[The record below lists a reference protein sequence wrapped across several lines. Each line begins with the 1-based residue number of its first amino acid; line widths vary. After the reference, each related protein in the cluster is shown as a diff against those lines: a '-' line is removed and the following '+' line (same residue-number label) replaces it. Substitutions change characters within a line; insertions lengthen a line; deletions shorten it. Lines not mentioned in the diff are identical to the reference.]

1 MSPKGSRLSV
11 LLHVVEP
18 TLEDYSGHC
27 HALVSSLVRA
37 ARGNAMELWKGE
49 AVVPMTFGPDVT
61 IHSHFRRRERLKQM
75 LRLLHGLL
83 RAPGRVLLTTARTR
97 DLALIALVAPD
108 RVPPDRVFLY
118 FHWLRVTPFK
128 VRLLRFVAARQPD
141 LTIFCTTE
149 HLVDVFRRCGFRD
162 VAMLPYP
169 APETSHD
176 ATSVPF
182 RWLLYAGAARQ
193 DKGFGHVVD
202 LVALLAR
209 RNESIPIAVQ
219 TTPDHYGKYDSAT
232 RADIARLEA
241 VHYPPLTLI
250 TETPSPEAYAAN
262 FPGSICLQPYNRAEF
277 RDRVSGV
284 TLDALAHGCP
294 IVVTAGTW
302 GATVIE
308 PFGAGIALADPGA
321 ECLYA
326 AATTLRADYARFR
339 TAALIAARAPDANSW
354 APLLDRLRS

>member
-1 MSPKGSRLSV
+1 MSVPLQV
-11 LLHVVEP
+11 IEP

-27 HALVSSLVRA
+27 HSLVASLVRA
-37 ARGNAMELWKGE
+37 ARGKPIEVWKGE
-49 AVVPMTFGPDVT
+49 ALVPMSFGPDVA
-61 IHSHFRRRERLKQM
+61 IHSHFRRRERRQQM
-75 LRLLHGLL
+75 LRLLRRLL
-83 RAPGRVLLTTARTR
+83 RAPNRVVMTTARTL
-97 DLALIALVAPD
+97 DLALVALGAPE
-108 RVPPDRVFLY
+108 RLPPNRVFLY

-128 VRLLRFVAARQPD
+128 RTLLRFVAARQPD
-141 LTIFCTTE
+141 LVIFCTTE
-149 HLVDVFRRCGFRD
+149 SLVELFRQSGFRD
-162 VAMLPYP
+162 VARLPYP

-193 DKGFGHVVD
+193 DKGFRHVVD

-219 TTPDHYGKYDSAT
+219 TTADHYGKYDSAT

-241 VHYPPLTLI
+241 LRYPPLTLI

-308 PFGAGIALADPGA
+308 PFGAGIAVADPGA

-326 AATTLRADYARFR
+326 AATALRADYARFR
-339 TAALIAARAPDANSW
+339 AAALVAARAPDPNSW
-354 APLLDRLRS
+354 APLLNRLRY